1 LARLYDYDKFRQLA
15 QIDVDDASAT
25 VTLRAP
31 RSEFARLAEKII
43 ADMHDN
49 KINTRVLNKTSLQSY
64 KDYMDDLRNLLNEA
78 VEDVDDENDEPDP
91 PAPASR
97 SGGDG
102 DGSSRHGGGG
112 QPPGGSGT
120 TSTSG
125 DPKSSPDEKPK
136 PVAPEKPKKKQR
148 NFLNTEQ
155 LQVPDTFP
163 ESIRA
168 ILAELSTL
176 NIQRFP
182 NAALDILR
190 TFLEKTIKAYA
201 EVKGEEIKKS
211 SNEKGFV
218 FLSNCLVWLEQHVKD
233 LGLTAYVQ
241 VIVKIRS
248 GKISGY
254 VSSMDHLN
262 AINHNHQIVATPE
275 DVRDCWTVM
284 ESLLKVMLKP

>member
-1 LARLYDYDKFRQLA
+1 
-15 QIDVDDASAT
+15 
-25 VTLRAP
+25 
-31 RSEFARLAEKII
+31 LAEKII

-248 GKISGY
+248 GRLVAMCRLWIIST
-254 VSSMDHLN
+254 L
-262 AINHNHQIVATPE
+262 
-275 DVRDCWTVM
+275 
-284 ESLLKVMLKP
+284 